1 MVEKEKVELTGAKP
15 AESTPVGDFFAP
27 FFQVAFVAGDTH
39 RVNIDAFIKDKDFTT
54 VRGPSGIDLNI
65 PFGFSSVFIDTE
77 TQEKKDKLDLTSQ
90 NLSKYA
96 AALQIVSKAQGL
108 REFMLTMT
116 PTYDDAIRII
126 DSRLIHQGSLVK
138 VRWGYT
144 SAGGINNH
152 LSDVHVFINN
162 EPKVTYTNQDL
173 TITLQG
179 YDLFCAASTNRTRSK
194 QWKSPEA
201 ENDAGIITSLL
212 TEVGFNVKNVSK
224 ETTPRLFDAWD
235 DKNAT
240 TEVKGR
246 IQLENDWTFIRR
258 LCDAGHCWF
267 DVKGKDITFW
277 DLNDVASRTPSYNFV
292 FRKQPKSDIDVP
304 IITFS
309 ANGNQRAFLPPTS
322 TQQILITSNPDLKG
336 TKVEVKEPGKDT
348 DRSNV
353 GPLDTDGGAKTGG
366 GSEAEEVRTSIGIV
380 GTAGKVGH
388 TKSKLKKNVT
398 GVIVSGPSTQPRLSA
413 MTKSQRQEAQFYA
426 NIQATLTAP
435 GIPNLMGNAIVSVDP
450 QGIGNSFGGPYFVT
464 DVTHNI
470 GTDGYTMRVS
480 LVRTTSTD
488 EPGTPVANKPD
499 KKDPAGP
506 ATTAPNS
513 PESTKESFTP
523 LGGGP
528 ARG

>member
-1 MVEKEKVELTGAKP
+1 MVEEIELSGTKP
-15 AESTPVGDFFAP
+15 AESLPVGDFFAP
-27 FFQVAFVAGDTH
+27 FFQVAFVAGDTT
-39 RVNIDAFIKDKDFTT
+39 RVNIDTFIKDEDFTT
-54 VRGPSGIDLNI
+54 VRGPSGININI
-65 PFGFSSVFIDTE
+65 PLLGPSIFIDTE
-77 TQEKKDKLDLTSQ
+77 TQKRKDELNLTSE

-126 DSRLIHQGSLVK
+126 DNRLIHQGSLVK

-152 LSDVHVFINN
+152 LSDIHVFINN
-162 EPKVTYTNQDL
+162 TPKVTYTNQDL

-179 YDLFCAASTNRTRSK
+179 YDLFCAESTKRTRSK
-194 QWKSPEA
+194 QWKSPEV
-201 ENDAGIITSLL
+201 ENDAGIIKSLL
-212 TEVGFNVKNVSK
+212 TNGGFNVLNVSK
-224 ETTPRLFDAWD
+224 KTTPRLFDAWD
-235 DKNAT
+235 DKDAT
-240 TEVKGR
+240 TGIKGR
-246 IQLENDWTFIRR
+246 IQLESDWTFVRR

-267 DVKGKDITFW
+267 DVTGKDITFW

-292 FRKQPKSDIDVP
+292 FRKQPEKATDVP

-336 TKVEVKEPGKDT
+336 TKVEVKEPGKDA
-348 DRSNV
+348 DRKTV

-366 GSEAEEVRTSIGIV
+366 GSEAEEVRTSL
-380 GTAGKVGH
+380 TTGKVGH
-388 TKSKLKKNVT
+388 AKSKLQKNET

-413 MTKSQRQEAQFYA
+413 MTKSQREEAQYYA
-426 NIQATLTAP
+426 NMQATLTAP
-435 GIPNLMGNAIVSVDP
+435 GIPNLMGNALVDVDP
-450 QGIGNSFGGPYFVT
+450 LGVGKSFGGSYFVT
-464 DVTHNI
+464 DVTHNL

-506 ATTAPNS
+506 ATVSPNS

-523 LGGGP
+523 LSGGP